1 MGHVNDWKMG
11 GLKSP
16 LNRAQST
23 LKLGY
28 FPRLRGRP
36 KKAEPQAC
44 KIQRRM
50 RDGSTA
56 CTAGLGNLCHAHEQF
71 QNTEH
76 GQWEE
81 QVWCAAGWHCCL
93 GRVPLLHP
101 LGLMGTLFLKSLC
114 CCHFS
119 CLTSQKYMVGVQL
132 LLSAASGT
140 ALRAVQERAGI
151 IPSCAAA
158 SSRAG
163 QRRTGRSILCRDLW
177 SCGHQK
183 LG

>member
-1 MGHVNDWKMG
+1 MHMSNSRTPSM
-11 GLKSP
+11 
-16 LNRAQST
+16 
-23 LKLGY
+23 
-28 FPRLRGRP
+28 
-36 KKAEPQAC
+36 
-44 KIQRRM
+44 
-50 RDGSTA
+50 
-56 CTAGLGNLCHAHEQF
+56 
-71 QNTEH
+71 

-81 QVWCAAGWHCCL
+81 QVWCAAGWQCCL
-93 GRVPLLHP
+93 GRVLLLHP

-119 CLTSQKYMVGVQL
+119 CLTSQKYMLGVQL

-177 SCGHQK
+177 SCGHQNASDNWVNFTRNGVWEGLAMKRK
-183 LG
+183 LHLLYCSGWECVVHAYQVFI